1 MYAHKPTCNHTMGD
15 TANILFTWW
24 LHEKAILVAFHK
36 FPVMNVV
43 YADLSE
49 FHVIRIMCGFIL

>member
-1 MYAHKPTCNHTMGD
+1 MGD